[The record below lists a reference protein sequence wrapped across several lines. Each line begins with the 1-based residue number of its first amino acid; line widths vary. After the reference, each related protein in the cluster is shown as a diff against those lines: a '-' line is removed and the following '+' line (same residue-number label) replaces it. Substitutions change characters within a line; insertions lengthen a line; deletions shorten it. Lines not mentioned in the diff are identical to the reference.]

1 MEVQP
6 VSDQVVSFLW
16 AGQEPVER
24 MRERACAPEGA
35 KKRARAWKTNQTWS
49 FRSALDAADIRGAY
63 YESST
68 EGGDSA
74 TSGRTYYR
82 TIQIDLSGET
92 GKKINDII
100 SEVFHNLAMRVKVRH
115 APEESSAV
123 AGIIAELRELDNLH
137 FEDDL

>member
-1 MEVQP
+1 MC
-6 VSDQVVSFLW
+6 
-16 AGQEPVER
+16 R
-24 MRERACAPEGA
+24 
-35 KKRARAWKTNQTWS
+35 RARGREQERGTKQTWS

-74 TSGRTYYR
+74 TSGRQYYR
-82 TIQIDLSGET
+82 TIQVDLSGET
-92 GKKINDII
+92 GKKIKDII
-100 SEVFHNLAMRVKVRH
+100 SEVFHNLTMRVIVRH